1 MYVCPC
7 VYMESP
13 CLTLPQQRWGH
24 RHMLPGPD
32 FTWALAIQTQVL
44 TLMEQ
49 AFQSLNH
56 LFSPKTANILK
67 HGNCGYF

>member
-13 CLTLPQQRWGH
+13 CLTLPQQCWGH
-24 RHMLPGPD
+24 WCILPGPD
-32 FTWALAIQTQVL
+32 FTWALEIQTQGL

-49 AFQSLNH
+49 ALQSLNH